1 MKPTKEKSILTQLF
15 KINTETELTAE
26 EEDYKAQ
33 LEIDLLEILEE
44 EGEVGSVR
52 IREIVLDD
60 LLKHNYDGLISYLNL
75 EIDAKIKENLQ
86 SKLSSPDYLKHEN
99 LEESNDF
106 FNSYLQDDMINDL
119 IESLKGYERKA
130 EGSKETFNKK
140 RGVIIPSDK
149 IEAIRRIIMA
159 KFSKMELMSTK
170 DDNEQAQMI
179 KFILEEI
186 FEILLEIP
194 NDLCNTESTIEIMTM
209 CSVKLMNAVGLLS
222 NLRKELMETIKESKR
237 DNRNQNV
244 MPQQQM
250 VMQ

>member
-1 MKPTKEKSILTQLF
+1 MKQTKSILNQLF
-15 KINTETELTAE
+15 KVNEEEELSKE
-26 EEDYKAQ
+26 EEDYKIQ
-33 LEIDLLEILEE
+33 LETDLLEIVEE

-60 LLKHNYDGLISYLNL
+60 LLKHNYNGLISYLSL
-75 EIDAKIKENLQ
+75 EIDAKIKENLDT
-86 SKLSSPDYLKHEN
+86 KLASADFLKHEN

-106 FNSYLQDDMINDL
+106 FNSYLQDNMINDL

-159 KFSKMELMSTK
+159 KFNKMEFLSSK

-194 NDLCNTESTIEIMTM
+194 NDLCNTEATIEIMTM
-209 CSVKLMNAVGLLS
+209 CSVKLMNAVGLLGG
-222 NLRKELMETIKESKR
+222 LRTELMDTVKESKR